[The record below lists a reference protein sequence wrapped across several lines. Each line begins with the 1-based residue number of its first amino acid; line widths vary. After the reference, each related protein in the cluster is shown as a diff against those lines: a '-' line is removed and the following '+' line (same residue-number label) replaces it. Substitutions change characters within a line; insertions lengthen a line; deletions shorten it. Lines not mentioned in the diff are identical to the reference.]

1 MPNLSTNQDI
11 SNLTQGNDHVENL
24 HTEIEA
30 VHQKLKSLR
39 DTIKSEWPTSLGL
52 DYLQVKSHALIT
64 YTKMELFF
72 ILLKLQT
79 PHAIRNHPVFKQL
92 VRYRTL
98 LERIRPLDRKMQYQ
112 VDKMLKIVSLGAEN
126 WDEALHFGPKPDQ
139 LIANEAQSSHCATNG
154 EEDPIKKTDS
164 VYRAPRLA
172 AVHYEEEEKEQ
183 VKQAKREERNRRRL
197 EKSQILSELR
207 EEFSERPMEVQIGG
221 QNPLDKEIAKEE
233 ADQKEFE
240 ESRFVRLVTSRKD
253 KIRKRR
259 REQDAT
265 RGDAMASID
274 NFAGVQDIL
283 SLKPKPPRG
292 VTTPK
297 ARIGGKVGG
306 IFAHLPEKPSKRR
319 SGSAQSSESRQHI
332 SDVLKRVNDETASKK
347 AGKKQKVKF
356 TNLFS

>member
-1 MPNLSTNQDI
+1 MADLTRPRLSSSEKSRTYHLHENGAFFH
-11 SNLTQGNDHVENL
+11 SAQG
-24 HTEIEA
+24 TA
-30 VHQKLKSLR
+30 QSR
-39 DTIKSEWPTSLGL
+39 
-52 DYLQVKSHALIT
+52 VKSTLKVSRSTAPNSSCDTQSSGVQAACSLSDVIRTDSVEIFNCMPLNLLLALCS
-64 YTKMELFF
+64 
-72 ILLKLQT
+72 
-79 PHAIRNHPVFKQL
+79 
-92 VRYRTL
+92 
-98 LERIRPLDRKMQYQ
+98 PLDRKMQYQ

-306 IFAHLPEKPSKRR
+306 IFAHV
-319 SGSAQSSESRQHI
+319 QDQ
-332 SDVLKRVNDETASKK
+332 AS
-347 AGKKQKVKF
+347 
-356 TNLFS
+356 